1 MTNAKVLRGWGAIEL
16 FTGESRKTLLKK
28 GYPVQKDTGGSVWAD
43 PEKIREHRVGISG
56 NMRESLGI
64 SGSEPVTPLI

>member
-1 MTNAKVLRGWGAIEL
+1 MSDSKILRGWDAIEL
-16 FTGESRKTLLKK
+16 FAGESRKTLLKK
-28 GYPVQKDTGGSVWAD
+28 GYPVQKDAGGSVWAE

-64 SGSEPVTPLI
+64 SGNDPLNLLK